1 MSLFLQEDGGDAA
14 QLPVQAGGGGGGH
27 RLLLLPQHRRGV
39 HRYLQVILFFCATIL
54 YKKMFKYRRKKN
66 SVLRIRTNLLGSDAN

>member
-39 HRYLQVILFFCATIL
+39 HRYLQVNLFFVLQYYTRKCLNIVE
-54 YKKMFKYRRKKN
+54 KKFSIADPN
-66 SVLRIRTNLLGSDAN
+66 

>member
-1 MSLFLQEDGGDAA
+1 MTRHNFRSKLLLISTSLYRQMSPFLQEDGGDAA

-39 HRYLQVILFFCATIL
+39 HRYLQVILFFLCYNTIQE
-54 YKKMFKYRRKKN
+54 N
-66 SVLRIRTNLLGSDAN
+66 V